1 MKIKHLISMAVFLT
15 GSFFSMQSLA
25 DIAIIVHPSNGAPLD
40 ASEVSRIFLGKSK
53 SFPGGATVVPVN
65 QAEGSIVR
73 TAFDDGIIGKSASQ
87 LKSYWSK
94 LVFTGKGTPP
104 QEVSSEDEVKNLVA
118 SNPNMIGYI
127 DSANV
132 DSSVKVVL
140 TF

>member
-1 MKIKHLISMAVFLT
+1 MRIKHLIGMTIFLAGT
-15 GSFFSMQSLA
+15 LFSVQSLA
-25 DIAIIVHPSNGAPLD
+25 DIAIIVHPSNGAALD
-40 ASEVSRIFLGKSK
+40 ADEVSRIFLGKSK
-53 SFPGGATVVPVN
+53 SFPGGATAVPVN

-104 QEVSSEDEVKNLVA
+104 QEVSSEDEIKKLVA

-127 DSANV
+127 DAANV
-132 DSSVKVVL
+132 DSSVKVAL

>member
-1 MKIKHLISMAVFLT
+1 M
-15 GSFFSMQSLA
+15 
-25 DIAIIVHPSNGAPLD
+25 
-40 ASEVSRIFLGKSK
+40 
-53 SFPGGATVVPVN
+53 
-65 QAEGSIVR
+65 R

-104 QEVSSEDEVKNLVA
+104 QEVSSEDEIKKLVA

-127 DSANV
+127 DAANV
-132 DSSVKVVL
+132 DSSVKVAL